1 MTRIN
6 FSILLIISQLSLVQK
21 NWAEIDLQA
30 PVPYVDFALGLSVHV
45 LDESDQGAA
54 SQLLKTAVGIQW
66 LPMISTQVG
75 MWHWSGTEESNEE
88 SNEEEKEKASFEG
101 ISASWEVVLQ
111 APLESKNDVFNYGPY
126 YRLGR
131 HCWSAVLTGL
141 VQVWSKEGC
150 SKIQTLGFV
159 FPSVQYEDE
168 NAALYIEFTR
178 SDFDDLSTSSMQL
191 GAKLPF

>member
-6 FSILLIISQLSLVQK
+6 FLILLFISQLSLVQK
-21 NWAEIDLQA
+21 NWAEVDLQA

-45 LDESDQGAA
+45 LEESDQGAA

-75 MWHWSGTEESNEE
+75 VWHWSGNEE
-88 SNEEEKEKASFEG
+88 SNEEEEENEKANFEG

-111 APLESKNDVFNYGPY
+111 MPFESKNDVFNYGPY

>member
-6 FSILLIISQLSLVQK
+6 LLILFISQLCLVQK
-21 NWAEIDLQA
+21 IWADMDLHA

-45 LDESDQGAA
+45 LEESDQGAA

-75 MWHWSGTEESNEE
+75 MWHWSGAEE
-88 SNEEEKEKASFEG
+88 SNEEEKEKTSFEG

-111 APLESKNDVFNYGPY
+111 APFESKNDVFNYGPY

-141 VQVWSKEGC
+141 VQIWSKEGC

-168 NAALYIEFTR
+168 NAVLYMEFTR
-178 SDFDDLSTSSMQL
+178 TDFDDLSTSSMQL